1 MLSLMGELARAGKLD
16 TSAGRLDYRD
26 LAAAIGQN
34 DILSPDLTEK
44 ARKNWL
50 SSPGFIGHNLH
61 FASQENYFDTP
72 DTNRESG
79 CTRSIENA
87 YSQDGGLAVL
97 YGNLATDGAV
107 VKTAGVTD
115 EQKKFTGPA
124 RVFYSQEEAVEG
136 ILGGRVQ
143 PGDVVAI
150 LFEGPKGGPG
160 MQEMLYP
167 TSYLK
172 SMGLDKTCA
181 LITDGR
187 FSGGTAGLSIGHI
200 CPEAAAGGAIGLL
213 QDGDMVEID
222 IQTRQLNVV
231 ETHNNASPTNLAK
244 GRVETHNNASPTDL
258 AKGRVETHNN
268 ASLQASRQKRRV
280 VSKALQAYASMVG
293 PASEG
298 AVRII

>member
-1 MLSLMGELARAGKLD
+1 M
-16 TSAGRLDYRD
+16 
-26 LAAAIGQN
+26 
-34 DILSPDLTEK
+34 
-44 ARKNWL
+44 
-50 SSPGFIGHNLH
+50 
-61 FASQENYFDTP
+61 
-72 DTNRESG
+72 
-79 CTRSIENA
+79 
-87 YSQDGGLAVL
+87 L
-97 YGNLATDGAV
+97 YGNLARDGAV
-107 VKTAGVTD
+107 VKTAGVPD
-115 EQKKFTGPA
+115 AQKKFTGPA

-160 MQEMLYP
+160 MQEMRYP

-213 QDGDMVEID
+213 QDGDTVEID
-222 IQTRQLNVV
+222 IAARTLKKTIRLLDQETQRKGEV
-231 ETHNNASPTNLAK
+231 ESRSLGEEDVSLLRKQESHAK
-244 GRVETHNNASPTDL
+244 RN
-258 AKGRVETHNN
+258 
-268 ASLQASRQKRRV
+268 

-298 AVRII
+298 AVRIIC